1 MLYTSEFVEVL
12 ENELDGFQVAWDAG
26 LPFDSQTWLIT
37 WPKLTLEKK
46 IKNFAHIDL
55 IHWMKKWKGER

>member
-12 ENELDGFQVAWDAG
+12 ENELDGFKVAWDAG
-26 LPFDSQTWLIT
+26 LPFDSQKWLIT

-46 IKNFAHIDL
+46 IKNFAQVDL
-55 IHWMKKWKGER
+55 IKWMKKWKGER